1 MSRRKVTEEENT
13 EEGTA
18 RISRMQGV
26 TKYPFLLLYKR
37 VRIADN
43 IC

>member
-1 MSRRKVTEEENT
+1 MLRRKVTEEENT

-18 RISRMQGV
+18 RIPRMQGV
-26 TKYPFLLLYKR
+26 TRYPFLSLHKR

-43 IC
+43 VC